1 MIKRRLCII
10 KLDSLIKMALFSL
23 LIVTMSSCEDE
34 MSKFEQQDPDRLFVT
49 GPRTA
54 EPDSEATYSVASG
67 SVSWSVTGP
76 ATLSATSGEEV
87 VVSFTG
93 SGDVQI
99 SVSGGGLTGIADIAV
114 SDITFEVGVSY
125 ALSGVV
131 RDGSSDT
138 VFFTFPRN
146 LKAIPDFRQNGTNAA
161 DTSIFDVVD
170 GIGQTPF
177 SSTGEVVLTALSK
190 YKGSNSVFYSI
201 YTGGS
206 DEGQIEALMQNI
218 SIVDNYGGAS
228 VDSLYFQLHQV
239 DNVAPIVDMNNSG
252 WDVAVANDDTD
263 VALSITFNE
272 AVRPIAKGE
281 GGSGVITV
289 DVAYSDLV
297 GSVTDTL
304 TATDDPA
311 VWQLMLTVSGG
322 SDGSLD
328 VTVDPAQMIDLAGN
342 VVTFPVGADVVSLNI
357 DNTAA
362 VAGGTASDFGN
373 HILQIV
379 TANGDDKWLVLE
391 SDPDV
396 DAPTV
401 GDFDD
406 AMQGDDH
413 VVVAPGDY
421 DVYFINVDAAG
432 NVSAIDGPNAVTI
445 AE

>member
-1 MIKRRLCII
+1 
-10 KLDSLIKMALFSL
+10 
-23 LIVTMSSCEDE
+23 
-34 MSKFEQQDPDRLFVT
+34 
-49 GPRTA
+49 
-54 EPDSEATYSVASG
+54 
-67 SVSWSVTGP
+67 
-76 ATLSATSGEEV
+76 
-87 VVSFTG
+87 
-93 SGDVQI
+93 
-99 SVSGGGLTGIADIAV
+99 
-114 SDITFEVGVSY
+114 
-125 ALSGVV
+125 
-131 RDGSSDT
+131 
-138 VFFTFPRN
+138 
-146 LKAIPDFRQNGTNAA
+146 
-161 DTSIFDVVD
+161 
-170 GIGQTPF
+170 
-177 SSTGEVVLTALSK
+177 
-190 YKGSNSVFYSI
+190 
-201 YTGGS
+201 
-206 DEGQIEALMQNI
+206 
-218 SIVDNYGGAS
+218 
-228 VDSLYFQLHQV
+228 
-239 DNVAPIVDMNNSG
+239 MNNSG
-252 WDVAVANDDTD
+252 WDVGVANDDTD
-263 VALSITFNE
+263 VALTITFNE

-311 VWQLMLTVSGG
+311 VWQLLRTVSGG
-322 SDGSLD
+322 SNGSLD

-362 VAGGTASDFGN
+362 VAGGTPSDFGN